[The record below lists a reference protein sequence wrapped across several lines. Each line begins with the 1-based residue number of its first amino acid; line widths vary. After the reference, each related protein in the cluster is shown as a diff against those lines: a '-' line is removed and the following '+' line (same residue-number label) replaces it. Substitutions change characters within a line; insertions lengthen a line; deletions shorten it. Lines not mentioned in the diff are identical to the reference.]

1 VTGKTRRLAPDS
13 PKIMAALTAD
23 QDTKTAE
30 KAAAPGAIILARHGE
45 PGLSRK
51 IRFDA
56 EGYRKWWAQYEEI
69 GLREG
74 QTPPLALAQMAEKAG
89 VIIASTRRRSV
100 ETATAVAAGRAFS
113 SDPLFIEA
121 PLPPPRWPTWI
132 KLSPRMWGFVARVW
146 WWFFNHHDGQE
157 TRAQAEKRALQA
169 ADMVSEMA
177 GSGQDVLIVAHGFFN
192 TMIGEALKAR
202 GWRCTQDQG
211 FRYWKARIFRRG

>member
-1 VTGKTRRLAPDS
+1 MV
-13 PKIMAALTAD
+13 ALTAEPPA
-23 QDTKTAE
+23 QTSPKT
-30 KAAAPGAIILARHGE
+30 AAPGAIILARHGE

-100 ETATAVAAGRAFS
+100 ETAHAVAGGKAFAQ
-113 SDPLFIEA
+113 DPLFIEA
-121 PLPPPRWPTWI
+121 PLPPPRWPRWI
-132 KLSPRMWGFVARVW
+132 KLSPRLWGFFARFW
-146 WWFFNHHDGQE
+146 WWFFNHHEGQE
-157 TRAQAEKRALQA
+157 TRAQAQVRAGQA
-169 ADMVSEMA
+169 AAMVVEMA
-177 GSGQDVLIVAHGFFN
+177 ESGQDVLIVAHGFFN

-202 GWRCTQDQG
+202 GWRCTEDQG
-211 FRYWKARIFRRG
+211 YRYWKARIFRRSL

>member
-1 VTGKTRRLAPDS
+1 MCADAPRQ
-13 PKIMAALTAD
+13 IMVALTAD
-23 QDTKTAE
+23 QHSQATD
-30 KAAAPGAIILARHGE
+30 KAATPGAIILARHGE

-89 VIIASTRRRSV
+89 IIIASTRRRSV
-100 ETATAVAAGRAFS
+100 ETATAIAAGKAFS
-113 SDPLFIEA
+113 EDPLFIEA
-121 PLPPPRWPTWI
+121 PLPPPRWPVWI

-146 WWFFNHHDGQE
+146 WWFFNHHEGQE
-157 TRAQAEKRALQA
+157 TRAQAQERANQA
-169 ADMVSEMA
+169 AAMVSEMA
-177 GSGQDVLIVAHGFFN
+177 YNGQDVLIVAHGFFN

-211 FRYWKARIFRRG
+211 YRYWKARIFRRA